1 LKGHYMSEFIKTQE
15 EVRANLTMQIREVLD
30 AAEQDKRGISQAEL
44 EKIDRIEADI
54 TRADEALE
62 VARRNEERSAEAA
75 AASRGFAP
83 VAESRSDVEIFRA
96 MARGEIRD
104 HYFGTEQRATL
115 IPSANTVP
123 VSFLDR
129 VYNLARLVG
138 PYLETSEVF
147 TRTSGEDLRIP
158 VMTAYPTASES
169 AAGSAISESEGTYSS
184 LLISLAKQGFISK
197 ISNELLTDVG
207 FPLEANLAEQAGNAI
222 GTRVNAVVHA
232 AVTAVAGVG
241 GTAGTA
247 TAITADEL
255 IDLQFSADG
264 LVRQLPGAAY
274 MVNNSTLGAI
284 RKLKNGDGTYIL
296 DVVTGGPSTI
306 LGIPVIVNPA
316 VQSIASGNKPVFFGH
331 WPSVKIVQTGLA
343 VAVSDQA
350 YFANDITG
358 FRYTYRLGAAVA
370 NGSSHIKA
378 LLMP

>member
-1 LKGHYMSEFIKTQE
+1 MSEFIKTQE

-30 AAEQDKRGISQAEL
+30 LAEQDKRGISQAEL

-62 VARRNEERSAEAA
+62 VARRNEERAAQAAEAA
-75 AASRGFAP
+75 RGFVP

-96 MARGEIRD
+96 MARGEIRE
-104 HYFGTEQRATL
+104 HHFGIEQRDL
-115 IPSANTVP
+115 LPSVNTVP

-158 VMTAYPTASES
+158 VMTAYPTASVS
-169 AAGSAISESEGTYSS
+169 SAGSAISESEGTYSS
-184 LLISLAKQGFISK
+184 LLIQMSKSGFISK
-197 ISNELLTDVG
+197 IANELLTDAG
-207 FPLEANLAEQAGNAI
+207 FPLEANLAEQAGNAL
-222 GTRVNAVVHA
+222 GTQVNSVVHA

-255 IDLQFSADG
+255 IDLQFNGVDG

-284 RKLKNGDGTYIL
+284 RKLKTSDGTYIL

-331 WPSVKIVQTGLA
+331 WPSVKISTTGLS
-343 VAVSDQA
+343 VAVSQDA
-350 YFANDITG
+350 YFANDVTG
-358 FRYTYRLGAAVA
+358 FRYTYRLGAGVA